1 MNIKIRFDYT
11 IIKRHWIVIFAKLI
25 KAFFFLFIA
34 LIFYYGAITYYD
46 ILGQEFVLYII
57 LPIIWIILN
66 YSFIKIFET
75 FLQYYNEVL
84 IIHGDQIIII
94 RSSLFLMDDIE
105 IIDSYRVMKFDSYA
119 DGFWANLLGY
129 GHIVLEQQKDNVRIF
144 HFVPQPYRVI
154 SILKE
159 QRDKILNDRRKK
171 YIVNQSSDIVDEV
184 KNVVKNIRNY

>member
-34 LIFYYGAITYYD
+34 LIFYYWAITYYD
-46 ILGQEFVLYII
+46 ILWQEFVLYII

-84 IIHGDQIIII
+84 IIHWDQIIII

-119 DGFWANLLGY
+119 DWFWANLLGY
-129 GHIVLEQQKDNVRIF
+129 WHIVLEQQKDNVRIF